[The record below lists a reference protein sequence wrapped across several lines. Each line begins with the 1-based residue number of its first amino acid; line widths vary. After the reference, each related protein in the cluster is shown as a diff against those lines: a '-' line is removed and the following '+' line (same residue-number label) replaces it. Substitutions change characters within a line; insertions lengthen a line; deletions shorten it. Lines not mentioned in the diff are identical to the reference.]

1 MILQTPSVATVAAS
15 GRHVFC
21 KEARAKHVTLIAG
34 IGVEGDAH
42 AGASV
47 QHLYDKARD
56 PDRPNLRQVH
66 LVESELLQDLNS
78 QGFNIEPGQLG
89 ENVTTRGLSLV
100 DLGAGTIVQL
110 GPRAVIK
117 ITGLREPCVKIDRL
131 RQGLRRAVTARDRG
145 FSFMKRAVMAVVVA
159 DGVVHAG
166 DTISIIDAKRPKT
179 ALQLV

>member
-1 MILQTPSVATVAAS
+1 MILQAPSVAAVAAS
-15 GRHVFC
+15 GRHAFC
-21 KEARAKHVTLIAG
+21 KEAGKHITLIAG
-34 IGVEGDAH
+34 LGVEGDAH

-47 QHLYDKARD
+47 QHLYDKVRD

-66 LVESELLQDLNS
+66 LVESELLQDLNG
-78 QGFNIEPGQLG
+78 QGFNIDPGQLG
-89 ENVTTRGLSLV
+89 ENVTTRGIRLV
-100 DLGAGTIVQL
+100 DLGAGAMVRL

-131 RQGLRRAVTARDRG
+131 RQGLRQAVTARDRG
-145 FSFMKRAVMAVVVA
+145 FSFMKRAIMAVVVA

-166 DTISIIDAKRPKT
+166 DTISVIEAQRPKN

>member
-1 MILQTPSVATVAAS
+1 VILQTPSVATVAAS

-66 LVESELLQDLNS
+66 LVESELLQELNS
-78 QGFNIEPGQLG
+78 QGFNIESGQLG
-89 ENVTTRGLSLV
+89 ENV
-100 DLGAGTIVQL
+100 
-110 GPRAVIK
+110 
-117 ITGLREPCVKIDRL
+117 LRE
-131 RQGLRRAVTARDRG
+131 A
-145 FSFMKRAVMAVVVA
+145 
-159 DGVVHAG
+159 
-166 DTISIIDAKRPKT
+166 
-179 ALQLV
+179 